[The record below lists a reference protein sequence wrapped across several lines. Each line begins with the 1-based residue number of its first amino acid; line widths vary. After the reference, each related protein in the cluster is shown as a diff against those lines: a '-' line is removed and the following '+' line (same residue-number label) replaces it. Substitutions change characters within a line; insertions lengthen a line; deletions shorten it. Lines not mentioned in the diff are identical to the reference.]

1 MRKSGLGLLLA
12 AFILPHLLAASAA
25 AGAPIRKGIPRTS
38 PAMASTTLPLLIG
51 AGALFLILLV
61 VFIVR
66 LSKLKPKAA
75 PAAGKTQV
83 SMNLGAGIVVD
94 RGPDRGKE
102 FSLHKPVTTI
112 GRPGARKNDIEL
124 EDDTV
129 SKKQASLYFDAA
141 RKTFSIA
148 DENATNPTLVKEHP
162 ISGPTLVEN
171 EAVIQMGRTILR
183 LKKT

>member
-1 MRKSGLGLLLA
+1 MRKPGLGLLL
-12 AFILPHLLAASAA
+12 L
-25 AGAPIRKGIPRTS
+25 
-38 PAMASTTLPLLIG
+38 ASTAGRSAPFLKEPPPSSPPAVSTTPAILVG

-66 LSKLKPKAA
+66 LSKPRPKAMS
-75 PAAGKTQV
+75 AAAAARA
-83 SMNLGAGIVVD
+83 SMSLGARIIVD

-102 FSLHKPVTTI
+102 FSLYKAVTKI

-129 SKKQASLYFDAA
+129 SKEQAAIYYDDS

-148 DENATNPTLVKEHP
+148 NESATNPTLADGRP
-162 ISGPTLVEN
+162 ISGPTPVESD
-171 EAVIQMGRTILR
+171 AVIAMGRTILR
-183 LKKT
+183 FKKP